1 MSFIRIEG
9 ETDWKRLQVHARRA
23 GVLSLVRSCRVL
35 PRISCI
41 HSDISIVEGRPV
53 NMAKDII
60 SVEPEELVFKFE
72 LRRQIPVGLTMQNL
86 TNKRVAFKVKTTNP
100 KKYSVRPSHGFMD
113 GTSVQEITVTMNSQ
127 REAPVSYQNCRDKFL
142 IQSAVVGSDV
152 KSVTSELF
160 DEAAKK
166 NNVQQTKL
174 RVQFIPPA
182 QPPSPVPEEATPSV
196 TFGGDTR
203 SDEDAFQMR
212 SPGMAVASSRP
223 VQSSQGFTLLNIILV
238 ALLAFLL
245 GYFTKG
251 QIPALDMMRKNVIG
265 IVMKHPVLRKMVSG

>member
-1 MSFIRIEG
+1 
-9 ETDWKRLQVHARRA
+9 
-23 GVLSLVRSCRVL
+23 
-35 PRISCI
+35 
-41 HSDISIVEGRPV
+41 
-53 NMAKDII
+53 MAKDIV

-113 GTSVQEITVTMNSQ
+113 GRSVQEITVTMNSQ
-127 REAPVSYQNCRDKFL
+127 REPPVSYQNCRDKFL
-142 IQSAVVGSDV
+142 IQSAVVGADV

-166 NNVQQTKL
+166 NDVQQTKL
-174 RVQFIPPA
+174 RVQLVPPA
-182 QPPSPVPEEATPSV
+182 QPPSPVPEETTPSV
-196 TFGGDTR
+196 TFGADTKSVDDVVQTR
-203 SDEDAFQMR
+203 T
-212 SPGMAVASSRP
+212 PVMAVASHTQP
-223 VQSSQGFTLLNIILV
+223 MQVSSQGFTLLNIILV

-251 QIPALDMMRKNVIG
+251 HIPALDMMKQNITD
-265 IVMKHPVLRKMVSG
+265 IVMKHPVLRKMVSA